1 MSNVIEENVVKM
13 RFDNSDFDSNIEKS
27 TESLD
32 DFKKTLSSLPN
43 EVNDTTSVLEKLI
56 SNISLVDILNFA
68 AIHSAID
75 DVKGDFL
82 SIPDVVKGVAEEC
95 ESLFQKI
102 TGINVLEQIE
112 TGGQKRAQNI
122 EQAMFMLKGLNL
134 DSETFMNAANY
145 AVKGTAYGLDSAVK
159 VAAQLGASG
168 MTVEEDLKQALR
180 AISGVAAM
188 TNSGYDEIGRIFT
201 FAASYGKVTSR
212 QLLMLSTRGINATA
226 AMAKQMGKTEQEV
239 RAMMS
244 KGQVTFKDFAKAM
257 DDAFGEHSKK
267 ANETFSGSMAN
278 VRAALSRIGADAFTP
293 WRESMIKVYNQL
305 QVMFDAIK
313 GGIKDSGFY
322 DAWTEFL
329 NKITP
334 VFTNLIQWIGEAY
347 QKSRLLPEA
356 MAAVNAA
363 FDLFSNLLT
372 NILHINWGGWIT
384 KGFNT
389 VANALRVVNI
399 LMVNFVAM
407 FQEIIGPRVKKI
419 FDSFVLGF
427 SSLSEAFA
435 FTEEDLASLNE
446 VFGSW
451 FEILD
456 QVFEVITDIFGAF
469 DRFKLRDK
477 IKDLTKNSFD
487 FIKRLKASDTTIDK
501 FRRVFTGVASALDIV
516 RMLIVKIFDIVKPA
530 GQYLGPIADK
540 VLTIAARVG
549 DMFKNLRDT
558 IKANDSFSI
567 FFEKVFN
574 ILTKIKTLITGI
586 GTNFFEAFFG
596 DTEEGTTFVDRI
608 FDFISRIGQVVGDAF
623 SNIHLSSIDLTPLKN
638 FVMQIYNLGFPESE
652 TEEAEEKIEKAT
664 TFLDV
669 LKDLISKIKKLL
681 FGGEAEE
688 IAEET
693 TGDKSI
699 LDVIYDKFIGLLDWI
714 KGLAKEIA
722 SNSDMGDVALMIGG
736 ILGSLAL
743 VISAIADV
751 FAAFAKVI
759 GAVAVLVGTDAVGK
773 AINTLAKKKH
783 NETPISTIV
792 DGFTNIAT
800 QVKDIIKSFE
810 DVGILGLIAGGKA
823 KATTFAQAVWAVV
836 FLIGTITASLLL
848 LSMVPIEDLNKS
860 VGALAAV
867 GGILLG
873 MLVAMGIISSVFKL
887 FNKTSAVKDGNIIQ
901 MFRDPMKNLGIAL
914 DILAFGL
921 VEIAAALLILSKTG
935 ITGKEMLGYAGVLGL
950 CMLALSAIFVGF
962 AFLEEKI
969 AVLPSD
975 FMWLAG
981 SMAIASLA
989 ILAISAA
996 IAVIVTSTK
1005 GVNAGRVWMAAGV
1018 ASAMLAVMAIVLG
1031 ALANLSISED
1041 LLITAA
1047 SMVVMGAAIALIMKA
1062 ISNAIL
1068 AINKSG
1074 ITKERLHDIVEE
1086 IITVSVIV
1094 GLFGVIL
1101 GLIGALPGIN
1111 LMEVGALLAGFGVL
1125 LLGISTLLTPAT
1137 LALDAFTRFVQMLF
1151 EFLDV
1156 DSSNYE
1162 EKLVSF
1168 IKAMGRGLGEG
1179 LVEFNKAL
1187 FKDIDIVT
1195 VKLFNYLRNTFLPSW
1210 INFTNSITPQ
1220 MVAATLSNIELI
1232 FNTLTKY
1239 APDAMDAIGRF
1250 IYGVL
1255 FGFKNSEGDGIIET
1269 IFDWIDEFNDNMTV
1283 RIVAN
1288 IPKWVAAAYLIIMG
1302 FVTAIRTTLE
1312 ENQETIETELR
1323 ALLDVITAISQN
1335 VLGSEENK
1343 LSIKAAI
1350 KGLLANI
1357 IVGAFEML
1365 EWIAESMKA
1374 IALYAVVSFAW
1385 GIITGGKQI
1394 GLNKDWLL
1402 KALLGDEDDLDL
1414 EVDVTPVINWDDAET
1429 SGYGYLSTVG
1439 SSAFTS
1445 GYNTSGVY
1453 RSNNSAANSMA
1464 DVRNQYELLA
1474 GDIGK
1479 EVAGAISDSN
1489 KNYQINIGLEPNS
1502 QGLLKIVN
1510 QSFSEL
1516 QGAGMMDNFG
1526 QLSFGQ

>member
-43 EVNDTTSVLEKLI
+43 EVNDTTSVLEKLV

-95 ESLFQKI
+95 EALFTKI
-102 TGINVLEQIE
+102 TGINVMSQIAE
-112 TGGQKRAQNI
+112 GGNRRAQNI

-134 DSETFMNAANY
+134 DTKTFMDAANY

-180 AISGVAAM
+180 GISGVAAM
-188 TNSGYDEIGRIFT
+188 TNSTYDEIGRIFT

-267 ANETFSGSMAN
+267 ANETFSGSMMN
-278 VRAALSRIGADAFTP
+278 VKAALSRIGADAFTP

-305 QVMFDAIK
+305 QGMFDAIK
-313 GGIKDSGFY
+313 AGIKSSGFY
-322 DAWTEFL
+322 DSWTEFL

-334 VFTNLIQWIGEAY
+334 TFTNIIQWIGEAY
-347 QKSRLLPEA
+347 EKSRLLPEA
-356 MAAVNAA
+356 MAAINAG
-363 FDLFSNLLT
+363 FDFFANIVT
-372 NILHINWGGWIT
+372 NIIHINWGGWIT

-399 LMVNFVAM
+399 LMVNFAAM

-451 FEILD
+451 FKVLEQVLD
-456 QVFEVITDIFGAF
+456 AITEIFGTF

-477 IKDLTKNSFD
+477 IKDLAKNSLD
-487 FIKRLKASDTTIDK
+487 FIKKLKASDTTIDK
-501 FRRVFTGVASALDIV
+501 FRRVFTGAASALDIV

-714 KGLAKEIA
+714 KGLAEEIA

-773 AINTLAKKKH
+773 AINTLAKKKGA
-783 NETPISTIV
+783 TPISTIV

-800 QVKDIIKSFE
+800 QVKDVIKSFE

-848 LSMVPIEDLNKS
+848 LSMVPVEDLNKS

-873 MLVAMGIISSVFKL
+873 MLIAMGIISSAFKL

-935 ITGKEMLGYAGVLGL
+935 ITGKEMLGYAGILGL
-950 CMLALSAIFVGF
+950 CILALSAIFVGF

-981 SMAIASLA
+981 AMAIASLA

-996 IAVIVTSTK
+996 ISIIVDSTK
-1005 GVNAGRVWMAAGV
+1005 GVNSGRIWLAFGV
-1018 ASAMLAVMAIVLG
+1018 SSLMLLVMGVILG

-1047 SMVVMGAAIALIMKA
+1047 SMVVMSAAIALIMKA
-1062 ISNAIL
+1062 ISDTIL
-1068 AINKSG
+1068 VINKSG
-1074 ITKERLHDIVEE
+1074 MTKERLHDIVEE

-1125 LLGISTLLTPAT
+1125 LLGISALLTPAS

-1250 IYGVL
+1250 VYGVL

-1283 RIVAN
+1283 RIIAN

-1350 KGLLANI
+1350 KGLLVNI
-1357 IVGAFEML
+1357 IVGALEML
-1365 EWIAESMKA
+1365 EWIAESMKT
-1374 IALYAVVSFAW
+1374 IALYVVASFMM
-1385 GIITGGKQI
+1385 GIITGGREF
-1394 GLNKDWLL
+1394 GLNKDWLI
-1402 KALLGDEDDLDL
+1402 KALLGDEDNLDL
-1414 EVDVTPVINWDDAET
+1414 EVDVTPVINWDDADT

-1453 RSNNSAANSMA
+1453 GSNNSAANSMA
-1464 DVRNQYELLA
+1464 DARNQYELLA

-1489 KNYQINIGLEPNS
+1489 KNYQINIGLEPDS

>member
-82 SIPDVVKGVAEEC
+82 TIPDVVKGVAEEC
-95 ESLFQKI
+95 EHLFEKI
-102 TGINVLEQIE
+102 TRINVLEQVAA
-112 TGGQKRAQNI
+112 GGEKRAQNI

-134 DSETFMNAANY
+134 DADTFMSAANY

-168 MTVEEDLKQALR
+168 MTIEDDLKEALR
-180 AISGVAAM
+180 GISGVAAM
-188 TNSGYDEIGRIFT
+188 TNSTYDEIGRIFT

-244 KGQVTFKDFAKAM
+244 KGQVTFKDFAHAM
-257 DDAFGEHSKK
+257 DQAFGEHSKK

-334 VFTNLIQWIGEAY
+334 VFTNLVQWIGEAY

-356 MAAVNAA
+356 MATVNAA
-363 FDLFSNLLT
+363 FDLFSNLVT
-372 NILHINWGGWIT
+372 NIIHINWGGWVT

-389 VANALRVVNI
+389 IANALRVVNI

-407 FQEIIGPRVKKI
+407 AQEILGPRFKKL
-419 FDSFVLGF
+419 FDNFVLGF
-427 SSLSEAFA
+427 TSLSEAFA

-451 FEILD
+451 FKVLEQVLD
-456 QVFEVITDIFGAF
+456 AITEIFGTF

-477 IKDLTKNSFD
+477 IKDLAKNSLD
-487 FIKRLKASDTTIDK
+487 FIKKLRAGDTTIDK
-501 FRRVFTGVASALDIV
+501 FRRVFVGAASALDIV
-516 RMLIVKIFDIVKPA
+516 RMLIVKIFDIIKPA

-558 IKANDSFSI
+558 IKANDSFSV

-669 LKDLISKIKKLL
+669 LKDLIGKIKKLL

-699 LDVIYDKFIGLLDWI
+699 LDVIYDKFIGLLDWV
-714 KGLAKEIA
+714 KGLAEEIA

-773 AINTLAKKKH
+773 AINTLAKKKGA
-783 NETPISTIV
+783 TPISTIV

-873 MLVAMGIISSVFKL
+873 MLVAMGIISSAFKL

-935 ITGKEMLGYAGVLGL
+935 ITGKEMLGYAGILGL

-981 SMAIASLA
+981 AMAVASLA

-996 IAVIVTSTK
+996 ISLIVDSTR
-1005 GVNAGRVWMAAGV
+1005 GVNAGRIWLAFGV
-1018 ASAMLAVMAIVLG
+1018 SSLMLLVMGAILG

-1350 KGLLANI
+1350 KGLLVNI
-1357 IVGAFEML
+1357 IVGALEML
-1365 EWIAESMKA
+1365 EWIAESMKT
-1374 IALYAVVSFAW
+1374 IALYVVASFMM
-1385 GIITGGKQI
+1385 GIITGGREF
-1394 GLNKDWLL
+1394 GLNKDWLIR
-1402 KALLGDEDDLDL
+1402 ALLGDEDNLDL
-1414 EVDVTPVINWDDAET
+1414 EVDVTPVINWDDADT

-1453 RSNNSAANSMA
+1453 GSNNSAANSMA
-1464 DVRNQYELLA
+1464 DARTQYELLA

-1489 KNYQINIGLEPNS
+1489 KNYQINIGLEPDS

-1516 QGAGMMDNFG
+1516 QGAGMMENFG